1 VLLVITV
8 RGEAACGE
16 YAVFPL
22 RGTMIILVCPVG
34 VNPNLSAIP
43 AISLACRSC
52 FRYSTA
58 MSEKKEFRSGFIAI
72 VGRPN
77 VGKSTLMNCLLG
89 EKISIISD
97 KPQTT
102 RNRIRG
108 ILSRPDAQ
116 LVFIDTPGIHK
127 PLHKMNEIM
136 VNTALGTYN
145 EVDVIMLLVEATEQ
159 PGGGDRFIIDS
170 LARVR
175 TPVLLIINKID
186 LIAKERLLPLMQE
199 YSGLYPF
206 AEIIPVSALKQDL
219 GGLVDAIVT
228 RLPKGPKYFPE
239 DQLTDQPERFIVS
252 ELIREK
258 VFELTK
264 EEIPYSTA
272 VVIEEMKEE
281 PELTR
286 ILATVYVD
294 RDSQKGIVI
303 GRNGAL
309 LKEIGT
315 RARLDAEK
323 LLGVKVF
330 LQLWVKVKKGWRDDD
345 RMLRNV
351 GIIEEE

>member
-1 VLLVITV
+1 MQSDKDK
-8 RGEAACGE
+8 G
-16 YAVFPL
+16 
-22 RGTMIILVCPVG
+22 
-34 VNPNLSAIP
+34 
-43 AISLACRSC
+43 
-52 FRYSTA
+52 
-58 MSEKKEFRSGFIAI
+58 FRSGFIAI
-72 VGRPN
+72 IGRPN

-108 ILSRPDAQ
+108 ILTLPDAQ
-116 LVFIDTPGIHK
+116 LVFLDTPGIHK

-136 VNTALGTYN
+136 VKTALGTYG
-145 EVDVIMLLVEATEQ
+145 EVDVIMLLVEATER
-159 PGGGDRFIIDS
+159 PGAGDKFIIETLS
-170 LARVR
+170 KIK
-175 TPVLLIINKID
+175 TPVFLVINKVD

-199 YSGLYPF
+199 LSGLYPF

-219 GGLVDAIVT
+219 GGLLDALLK
-228 RLPKGPKYFPE
+228 RLPKGPKYFPD
-239 DQLTDQPERFIVS
+239 DQLTDQPERFVVTEI
-252 ELIREK
+252 IREK
-258 VFELTK
+258 IFELTK

-272 VVIEEMKEE
+272 VVIEQMKEE
-281 PELTR
+281 PNLTS
-286 ILATVYVD
+286 IHAMIYVE

-303 GRNGAL
+303 GKNGAL

-345 RMLRNV
+345 HMLRNV
-351 GIIEEE
+351 GIIEEK

>member
-1 VLLVITV
+1 MT
-8 RGEAACGE
+8 EAK
-16 YAVFPL
+16 
-22 RGTMIILVCPVG
+22 
-34 VNPNLSAIP
+34 
-43 AISLACRSC
+43 
-52 FRYSTA
+52 
-58 MSEKKEFRSGFIAI
+58 SEKNFRSGFIAI
-72 VGRPN
+72 IGRPN

-136 VNTALGTYN
+136 VNMALGTYS
-145 EVDVIMLLVEATEQ
+145 EVDVIMLLVEATER

-170 LARVR
+170 LAKVR
-175 TPVLLIINKID
+175 TPVLLIINKVD

-199 YSGLYPF
+199 YSSLYSF

-219 GGLVDAIVT
+219 GGLVNALLK
-228 RLPKGPKYFPE
+228 RMPKGPKYFPD
-239 DQLTDQPERFIVS
+239 DQLTDQPERFVVS
-252 ELIREK
+252 EIIREK
-258 VFELTK
+258 IFELTK

-272 VVIEEMKEE
+272 VMIDQMKEE
-281 PELTR
+281 PGLTR
-286 ILATVYVD
+286 IDATIFVE

-303 GRNGAL
+303 GKNGAL

-330 LQLWVKVKKGWRDDD
+330 LQLWVKVKKGWRDDN
-345 RMLRNV
+345 RMLKNV

>member
-1 VLLVITV
+1 MNDA
-8 RGEAACGE
+8 RD
-16 YAVFPL
+16 F
-22 RGTMIILVCPVG
+22 
-34 VNPNLSAIP
+34 
-43 AISLACRSC
+43 
-52 FRYSTA
+52 
-58 MSEKKEFRSGFIAI
+58 KSGFIAI
-72 VGRPN
+72 IGRPN

-108 ILSRPDAQ
+108 ILTLPDAQ
-116 LVFIDTPGIHK
+116 LVFLDTPGIHK

-136 VNTALGTYN
+136 VNTAIGTYK
-145 EVDVIMLLVEATEQ
+145 EVDVIMLLVEATER
-159 PGGGDRFIIDS
+159 PGAGDRFIIET
-170 LARVR
+170 LAKIT
-175 TPVLLIINKID
+175 TPVFLVINKVD
-186 LIAKERLLPLMQE
+186 LIAKERLLPLIQE
-199 YSGLYPF
+199 LSGLYPF
-206 AEIIPVSALKQDL
+206 AEIIPVSALKKDL
-219 GGLVDAIVT
+219 GGLVDAILK
-228 RLPKGPKYFPE
+228 RLPQGPKYFPD
-239 DQLTDQPERFIVS
+239 DQLTDQPERFVVTEI
-252 ELIREK
+252 IREK
-258 VFELTK
+258 IFELTK

-272 VVIEEMKEE
+272 VMIEQMKEE
-281 PELTR
+281 PNLTT
-286 ILATVYVD
+286 IHAMIYVD

-303 GRNGAL
+303 GKNGAL